1 MGQNFR
7 LVAPRAKMSLPWGG
21 KLGEMLFDGSPK
33 VLVQLLAV
41 PVPPKNLS
49 SISEEIPMDRHAKR
63 KADGEV
69 LAGPPRHYKRAKRKG
84 CDDTADTDYSM
95 TLSDRPIE
103 VHQLIFS
110 YIESIEEVICLS
122 LANRHFWKVGR
133 ERMHDIYASFLGR
146 WAGKN
151 IVCVGEDVQ
160 PDDYPPGLFSAE
172 ELDVLRHK
180 TSDIPYD
187 FDYPDDVADPNVSF
201 KDVCLFNKSLSLV
214 GHFSMMGI
222 SKDAA
227 FASTCSEM
235 LVKEETYFPKVQPW
249 ILRNLTAREFVR
261 SEAIAPK
268 PEFIRGPN
276 IDVLGFGEIVIS
288 RICWS
293 TSSYGVWVE
302 HCFDITTLARHEGET
317 KGIGWSDVSIEVTS
331 ELAGIWESE
340 YGTDWRE
347 TVCNLWC
354 HRSSR
359 PTTGR
364 PVAE

>member
-1 MGQNFR
+1 
-7 LVAPRAKMSLPWGG
+7 
-21 KLGEMLFDGSPK
+21 
-33 VLVQLLAV
+33 
-41 PVPPKNLS
+41 
-49 SISEEIPMDRHAKR
+49 MDRHAKR

-201 KDVCLFNKSLSLV
+201 SLHHFTHFRHGRRRLSLQQV
-214 GHFSMMGI
+214 VEFSWPLLDDGYLQGRCI
-222 SKDAA
+222 
-227 FASTCSEM
+227 
-235 LVKEETYFPKVQPW
+235 
-249 ILRNLTAREFVR
+249 
-261 SEAIAPK
+261 
-268 PEFIRGPN
+268 
-276 IDVLGFGEIVIS
+276 
-288 RICWS
+288 
-293 TSSYGVWVE
+293 
-302 HCFDITTLARHEGET
+302 CFDMFGNASKRGDLLPQSPAMD
-317 KGIGWSDVSIEVTS
+317 SS
-331 ELAGIWESE
+331 ELDGKGVCPFGSHCPKTGIHPW
-340 YGTDWRE
+340 TQ
-347 TVCNLWC
+347 
-354 HRSSR
+354 H
-359 PTTGR
+359 
-364 PVAE
+364 